1 MSIARPLPPS
11 RSTGALHIPSR
22 LVVPA
27 KLAAIVAAVYLFIVG
42 VSGMGEAFGL
52 FGRGFAEAVLDATA
66 NPITGLCL
74 GILATSLV
82 QSSST
87 STSIIVGM
95 VAGGVI
101 SLNGAI
107 PMIMGANIGTSITAM
122 LVSLGH
128 INRPPE
134 FQRAFGAASS
144 HMIFNLMAVA
154 LLFPLEMATGA
165 LAFTASAAANLFENA
180 GGMRLTSP
188 LKTATTPMIKLLTLM
203 VFGQA
208 WLLLIVTA
216 LLTFTML
223 VAIVKLLRSMVL
235 AKVEVL
241 FDRHIFRT
249 WPRALIFGLVFTV
262 VVQTSSIPTSLVI
275 PLAAAGV
282 IRLNQVYP
290 FNLGSNVGTTFTAV
304 LAALATGNEIAIIV
318 AFSHVL
324 FNLFG
329 IIAICAIPVIRRLP
343 MRLAERLAEVA
354 TRRRIVAV
362 AVVLGVYFVIPLVFV
377 AVSRLWS
384 HLLG

>member
-1 MSIARPLPPS
+1 VAGLAVP
-11 RSTGALHIPSR
+11 AK

-27 KLAAIVAAVYLFIVG
+27 KMVAIVGAIYLFIVG

-52 FGRGFAEAVLDATA
+52 FGRGFAEAVLDATG
-66 NPITGLCL
+66 NPITGLFL

-101 SLNGAI
+101 TLEGAI

-122 LVSLGH
+122 LVSIGH
-128 INRPPE
+128 INRPAE

-144 HMIFNLMAVA
+144 HMIFNLMAVV
-154 LLFPLEMATGA
+154 LLFPIEMATGM
-165 LAFTASAAANLFENA
+165 LATISTLAANLFENA
-180 GGMRLTSP
+180 GGMRLSNP
-188 LKTATTPMIKLLTLM
+188 LKAATAPMIKLLTAA

-208 WLLLIVTA
+208 WLLLVVTV

-223 VAIVKLLRSMVL
+223 VTIVKLLRSMVL

-249 WPRALIFGLVFTV
+249 WPRAMLFGLVLTV
-262 VVQTSSIPTSLVI
+262 VVQTSSIPTSLVV

-282 IRLNQVYP
+282 IKLGQVYP
-290 FNLGSNVGTTFTAV
+290 FNLGSNLGTTLTAV
-304 LAALATGNEIAIIV
+304 LAALATGNEVAITV

-324 FNLFG
+324 FNIIG
-329 IIAICAIPVIRRLP
+329 ILAICAVPVIRRLP
-343 MRLAERLAEVA
+343 MRLAERLAVVG
-354 TRRRIVAV
+354 TRHRAV
-362 AVVLGVYFVIPLVFV
+362 AVGVIFGVYFIVPLIFV
-377 AVSRLWS
+377 AASRLWS
-384 HLLG
+384 HLIG